1 MLHLSTSGHS
11 RMVFEHLLKCFH
23 PEDSACGFPQLF
35 QFCSHIT
42 QGHIPP
48 QIAHVLGAVHFL
60 TMTKPLGG
68 VHLIAMGES
77 LY

>member
-1 MLHLSTSGHS
+1 MPHLSISGHS

-23 PEDSACGFPQLF
+23 PKDSAYGFFQLF
-35 QFCSHIT
+35 QLCSHIA

-48 QIAHVLGAVHFL
+48 QIAHVLGVAHML
-60 TMTKPLGG
+60 TMTKPLGE
-68 VHLIAMGES
+68 VHPIVMGES